1 MRKLALLGLFSVFVL
16 VSAGLSAQAVT
27 LNVLL
32 EGGGVLEQKAI
43 AQKFEA
49 ATGVKVNLIEVP
61 YQSVYDKLSAEI
73 ASGGSSYDVAT
84 IDVVWIPAFQS
95 GVAPL
100 DDLFTPAV
108 QANIFPSLLPAAQS
122 GGHWIGMPTWA
133 NSEILFYRTDLFG
146 DAKNKAAFKK
156 AYGYELAAP
165 KTWKQYVDTAKFF
178 TKNGMYGTDV
188 VGVNP
193 EEYEAFVLQA
203 GSPGVIFD
211 AQGNVI
217 IDNKAHADAL
227 AYYVDLFRKHKVTPP
242 SVLDIDW
249 GAAQKLFYDGKTA
262 MMLFWGHAYHQI
274 PKDSPYAKKIGVAP
288 MIAGPAGIAG
298 IPGPWYNVLLKNSK
312 HQAEAKAFIKFAY
325 ENNAMGFDSD
335 LGLAATKSAFAEYQ
349 NKPGYEYVSALMTT
363 LNAPQTIGRPMVG
376 NLQQITTE
384 VVVPMLQ
391 DALSG
396 KKTPA
401 EATKWAA
408 AQIKAMQQ

>member
-1 MRKLALLGLFSVFVL
+1 MRKLAFLGLFCVLISVSV
-16 VSAGLSAQAVT
+16 GLAAQAVT

-49 ATGVKVNLIEVP
+49 ATGVKVNLVEVP

-73 ASGGSSYDVAT
+73 ASSGSSYDVAT
-84 IDVVWIPAFQS
+84 IDVIWIPAFLPGIS
-95 GVAPL
+95 PI
-100 DDLFTPAV
+100 DDILTPAV

-146 DAKNKAAFKK
+146 DPKNKADFKK

-165 KTWKQYVDTAKFF
+165 KTWQQFQDAAKFF

-188 VGVNP
+188 VGADP
-193 EEYEAFVLQA
+193 TEYMAFVLQA

-211 AQGNVI
+211 FKGNVI
-217 IDNKAHADAL
+217 IDNKAHTDAL
-227 AYYVDLFRKHKVTPP
+227 QFYVDLFRKHKVTPP

-274 PKDSPYAKKIGVAP
+274 PKDSPYATKIGVAP
-288 MIAGPAGIAG
+288 MIAGPGGIAG
-298 IPGPWYNVLLKNSK
+298 VPGPWYNVLLKNSK

-325 ENNAMGFDSD
+325 DNNALGFESL

-349 NKPGYEYVSALMTT
+349 NKPGYEYVGALMTT
-363 LNAPQTIGRPMVG
+363 LNAKQTIGRPMVA
-376 NLQQITTE
+376 NLQQISSE
-384 VVVPMLQ
+384 VVLPMLQ

-408 AQIKAMQQ
+408 AKIKEMQ

>member
-1 MRKLALLGLFSVFVL
+1 MRKLAFLGLLSALVF
-16 VSAGLSAQAVT
+16 VSAGVTAQTVT
-27 LNVLL
+27 LNVLM
-32 EGGGVLEQKAI
+32 EGGGVLEQTAI
-43 AQKFEA
+43 ARKFEA
-49 ATGVKVNLIEVP
+49 TTGVKVNLIEVP
-61 YQSVYDKLSAEI
+61 YQGVYDKLSAEI
-73 ASGGSSYDVAT
+73 ASGGSSYDIAT
-84 IDVVWIPAFQS
+84 IDVVWIPAFLPGIS
-95 GVAPL
+95 PL
-100 DDLFTPAV
+100 DDIFTPAV
-108 QANIFPSLLPAAQS
+108 EANIFPSLVPAAKN

-146 DAKNKAAFKK
+146 DAKNKADFKK
-156 AYGYELAAP
+156 AYGYDLAPP
-165 KTWKQYVDTAKFF
+165 KTWNEYQNAAKFF
-178 TKNGMYGTDV
+178 TKNGMYGATV
-188 VGVNP
+188 VGMNP

-211 AQGNVI
+211 SRGNVI
-217 IDNKAHADAL
+217 IDNKAHTDAL
-227 AYYVDLFRKHKVTPP
+227 QFYVDLFRKHKVTPP

-312 HQAEAKAFIKFAY
+312 HPAEAKAFIKFAY
-325 ENNAMGFDSD
+325 ENNAMGFDSA

-349 NKPGYEYVSALMTT
+349 NKPGYEYVGALMTT
-363 LNAPQTIGRPMVG
+363 LNAKQTIGRPMVT
-376 NLQQITTE
+376 NLQQITSE

-408 AQIKAMQQ
+408 AQIKAMQ